1 VCDVSWRTR
10 PIKQQPEYADPAEVK
25 KCFDKISALPPIVHP
40 AEVDK
45 LKKLLGEVAD
55 RKRFILQG
63 GDCAE
68 RFVDCSK
75 CPLENKLKII
85 LQMSL
90 ILIWG
95 SGVPLVRI
103 GRIAGQY
110 SKPRSALHEN
120 TPTGK
125 ILCYKGDSI
134 NGYEAQDRAH
144 DPGRLVEAYFHSA
157 AALNYI
163 RSLCSSGFADLH
175 EPSTWDLDFAGTNPE
190 YEEIRGRIV
199 QAMKF
204 MDACGV
210 QNEEQGRV
218 DFYSSHEGLVLEYEE
233 AMTRQVG
240 AKYYNT
246 GAHMVWIGDRT
257 RGVEDAHVEYFR
269 GIENPMGIKVGP
281 TMTHEGLVTLLDTI
295 NPSKEGGRIILIT
308 RLGAGKVEQLLPGF
322 ITAVKSAG
330 HDRVVWQC
338 DPMHGNTTTA
348 EGGLKTRAFEDIL
361 AELLATFRVHRQMD
375 SWLGGVHF
383 EMTGEAVTECTGGAT
398 KLSSKELSQN
408 YQSYCDPRMNY
419 NQSLEMA
426 FLIAQHLTKAR
437 EPTTP
442 KAY

>member
-1 VCDVSWRTR
+1 
-10 PIKQQPEYADPAEVK
+10 
-25 KCFDKISALPPIVHP
+25 
-40 AEVDK
+40 
-45 LKKLLGEVAD
+45 
-55 RKRFILQG
+55 
-63 GDCAE
+63 
-68 RFVDCSK
+68 
-75 CPLENKLKII
+75 
-85 LQMSL
+85 
-90 ILIWG
+90 
-95 SGVPLVRI
+95 
-103 GRIAGQY
+103 
-110 SKPRSALHEN
+110 
-120 TPTGK
+120 
-125 ILCYKGDSI
+125 
-134 NGYEAQDRAH
+134 
-144 DPGRLVEAYFHSA
+144 
-157 AALNYI
+157 
-163 RSLCSSGFADLH
+163 
-175 EPSTWDLDFAGTNPE
+175 
-190 YEEIRGRIV
+190 
-199 QAMKF
+199 MKF